1 MKRNENLV
9 PEFDEIIFENR
20 NRKYGA
26 FDLRRKYKSVTSFS
40 IITGVIIS
48 TSVVLAV
55 AFTSP
60 TDVNA
65 RDKAELYILIEP
77 ENLIEPEKIVEP
89 ELKKPE
95 IPEAVPRYV
104 APKVVDEDIQVTEMM
119 TAGEATETIH
129 NGEATETVDTIKYET
144 DVIDAVVEDEPV
156 IIVEEEPVFPGGPQE
171 LLRYVARNV
180 NYPQDALENN
190 IQGRVFVKFAV
201 WSDGSIRRI
210 EVTKSIFPS
219 LDQEAMRVISTLPK
233 WTPGRQNGKA
243 VSVWFSMPVTFQIK
257 NN

>member
-26 FDLRRKYKSVTSFS
+26 FDLRRKYKSVTSLS
-40 IITGVIIS
+40 ILGGVFLS
-48 TSVVLAV
+48 TALVLGFAI
-55 AFTSP
+55 TSP
-60 TDVNA
+60 TDVEA
-65 RDKAELYILIEP
+65 RDKTELYIVMQTD
-77 ENLIEPEKIVEP
+77 NLVQPEKIIEP
-89 ELKKPE
+89 ELKKPDVTE
-95 IPEAVPRYV
+95 SIARYV
-104 APKVVDEDIQVTEMM
+104 APKVVDEEIPLTEMM
-119 TAGEATETIH
+119 VTDIANETIN
-129 NGEATETVDTIKYET
+129 NGEVTENADTLKYET
-144 DVIDAVVEDEPV
+144 DVIGETKEDEPV
-156 IIVEEEPVFPGGPQE
+156 IFVEEQPEFPGGSLE
-171 LLRYVARNV
+171 LLKYVAKNLH
-180 NYPQDALENN
+180 YPEDALENN